1 MLDRVL
7 GAVVGLGIW
16 IVVLSAGVL
25 ILVFAALDFLP
36 LVQPAPRFQ
45 MPDLAERGVALPE
58 TAFAPRVPEEAVK
71 AVKTAIV
78 LSGSVKLL
86 IGLAVLLVG
95 VLGLAA
101 RLRRG
106 FSGGQAARGTSPVR
120 RWAAICTFAFGIGVA
135 LHGVPRQ
142 LADLA
147 GSGAH
152 ALAGLRIEGTV
163 EDRREIYDPQTGDVR
178 YYLLD
183 VSFSPAQRRLW
194 MKTLKVAAET
204 AGDHQPGHTVAL
216 VHPIYD
222 PQDVR
227 LAETLK
233 SPLGVL
239 WPFLWRAVFIF
250 VGVRGI
256 QRNWPAGAPP
266 GSGPGRY
273 AAGGTSVR
281 STGRTGFGR
290 RGAVR

>member
-135 LHGVPRQ
+135 LHGVPRH

-163 EDRREIYDPQTGDVR
+163 EDRREISDPQTGDVR

-183 VSFSPAQRRLW
+183 VSFSPAQQRLW

-204 AGDHQPGHTVAL
+204 SGDHQPGHTIAL

-266 GSGPGRY
+266 GSGPGRH

-281 STGRTGFGR
+281 GTGRTGFGR
-290 RGAVR
+290 RGAAR